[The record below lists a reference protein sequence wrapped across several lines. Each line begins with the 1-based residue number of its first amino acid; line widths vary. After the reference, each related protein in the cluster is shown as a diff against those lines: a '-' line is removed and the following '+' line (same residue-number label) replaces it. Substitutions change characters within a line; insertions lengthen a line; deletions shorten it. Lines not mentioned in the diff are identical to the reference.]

1 MICMAW
7 ILAFQSNAACSNV
20 TILKTC
26 QTLFTHFVFN
36 VVLSSSWLRGG
47 EGPRQADYK
56 APEFWHRAHI
66 FFFYADIYAEMCRVL
81 WQITWYT
88 HTHTKTLTHKC
99 AERHSCKKK
108 KKKNTQK
115 SPDDC
120 LSAEK
125 ITVSQKSFSNS
136 YSIVVFSLSGS
147 GASLGIDC
155 QAYCLYHLA
164 LYHRTR
170 THQRWERHVH

>member
-1 MICMAW
+1 MSNTVYPFCVQCCVKFQ
-7 ILAFQSNAACSNV
+7 LAQRWGRASSGWLQGPWVLTPC
-20 TILKTC
+20 
-26 QTLFTHFVFN
+26 THFFFLCRYICRN
-36 VVLSSSWLRGG
+36 VQSSVTNNMI
-47 EGPRQADYK
+47 
-56 APEFWHRAHI
+56 H
-66 FFFYADIYAEMCRVL
+66 
-81 WQITWYT
+81 T
-88 HTHTKTLTHKC
+88 HTHKDTDTQVCREAQLQ
-99 AERHSCKKK
+99 KK